1 MSSAFGQRMVINLT
15 LLAGLILSVMPMSV
29 GVQAWRPE
37 WALLVVLYWVMALP
51 FRVNIG
57 TCFVLGLATDVLLGS
72 NLGIH
77 AAAFSFVGYIFA
89 HHYKR
94 IRNFSLSQQALFV
107 LLMVMV
113 ERSIVY
119 LVEYYVNNATMQS
132 TYFLPALSSAIMWPW
147 LFLLLRKIRRRFG
160 VV

>member
-1 MSSAFGQRMVINLT
+1 MTSPFGQRMVILLT
-15 LLAGLILSVMPMSV
+15 LLMGLVLSVMPMSA
-29 GVQAWRPE
+29 GLQPWRPE
-37 WALLVVLYWVMALP
+37 WALMILLYWVMALP
-51 FRVNIG
+51 YRVNIG
-57 TCFVLGLATDVLLGS
+57 TCFIVGLAMDVLLGS

-77 AAAFSFVGYIFA
+77 AAAYSFVGYVFA
-89 HHYKR
+89 NHYKR
-94 IRNFSLSQQALFV
+94 IRHFSLSQQALFV
-107 LLMVMV
+107 LLLVMV

-132 TYFLPALSSAIMWPW
+132 SYFLPAVSSAIIWPW